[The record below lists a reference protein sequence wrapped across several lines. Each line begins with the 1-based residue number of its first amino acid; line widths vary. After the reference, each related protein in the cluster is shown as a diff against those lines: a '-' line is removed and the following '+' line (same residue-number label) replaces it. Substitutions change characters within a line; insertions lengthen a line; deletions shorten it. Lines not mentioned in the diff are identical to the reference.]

1 MFKNKFDERYAK
13 KKKMSITVVFS
24 PDLYNSELFA
34 FRLLLKKKH
43 IMMQR
48 SYFFDICSVGGF

>member
-24 PDLYNSELFA
+24 PGLYNSELFA
-34 FRLLLKKKH
+34 FRLLLKKKTYH
-43 IMMQR
+43 DAALI
-48 SYFFDICSVGGF
+48 FFLIFVV